1 MMRKRRRKKSKT
13 KKRFCNI
20 PHNAWQDEVGDGDA
34 VNHYKKD
41 QISSTGDQKAKA
53 DKSLLPLF
61 FLILSVLLCC

>member
-20 PHNAWQDEVGDGDA
+20 PHNAWQDEVGDA

-41 QISSTGDQKAKA
+41 QISSTGEQKAKVN
-53 DKSLLPLF
+53 KSLLSLF